1 MRFDNIFRY
10 ALIGCLFFF
19 VMMRPAWAQ
28 WDGTFSSPYGNQ
40 SLSMT
45 GSFDQMILAAK
56 NQVWPSGGYSNCSF
70 PYGNNYQEQCIYGGQ
85 WKILNYYYMNLICA
99 SPLVVN
105 AAGTDCED
113 APAPP
118 PPPPPPPCP
127 AVGTVLSSGFYDV
140 GTSPKMANNQACAN
154 GCRVLF
160 GGSINSTSIVDGVKH
175 YWAEGNY
182 VYNGYPDAN
191 PAVSTCPNETMA
203 MTEYGAPAVEP
214 TCAVGQILLSGT
226 NGLRMCFD
234 SVTGAPVNTDS
245 ASAVADVQ
253 TMAAEQTAAQM
264 QAAASAV
271 IAAGGSASD
280 VAAAQSVVAGVAAVG
295 GVTGGGSGG
304 SDSQSIFCDLNPAS
318 PLCTKQDFGEVGE
331 VTLTEKTINVSITPV
346 AVGPSGTCPAPSPM
360 VIHGTTGYFQWTTY
374 CNFANGIRPILL
386 AFAWLSAA
394 GLLVGG
400 FRSA

>member
-1 MRFDNIFRY
+1 
-10 ALIGCLFFF
+10 
-19 VMMRPAWAQ
+19 
-28 WDGTFSSPYGNQ
+28 
-40 SLSMT
+40 
-45 GSFDQMILAAK
+45 
-56 NQVWPSGGYSNCSF
+56 
-70 PYGNNYQEQCIYGGQ
+70 
-85 WKILNYYYMNLICA
+85 
-99 SPLVVN
+99 
-105 AAGTDCED
+105 
-113 APAPP
+113 
-118 PPPPPPPCP
+118 
-127 AVGTVLSSGFYDV
+127 
-140 GTSPKMANNQACAN
+140 
-154 GCRVLF
+154 
-160 GGSINSTSIVDGVKH
+160 
-175 YWAEGNY
+175 
-182 VYNGYPDAN
+182 
-191 PAVSTCPNETMA
+191 MA
-203 MTEYGAPAVEP
+203 MAEYGAPAVEP

-280 VAAAQSVVAGVAAVG
+280 VAAAQSVAAGVAAVG
-295 GVTGGGSGG
+295 GVTGSGSGG
-304 SDSQSIFCDLNPAS
+304 SDSQSIFCKLNPAS

-331 VTLTEKTINVSITPV
+331 ATLTDKVVNVSITPV